1 MEAKMIGGNVMKGN
15 IVISLILLAGLAS
28 AYTPE
33 QQTTLEG
40 MNLSIQYGMAYE
52 KAIQGQNV
60 NEFNA
65 LVDEY
70 NAWIRLHFGEDANL
84 LKSKINAPAVAPS
97 NSGAV
102 YLTQPSNSGIAY
114 LTAPFNA
121 STDLS
126 KFGNK
131 QHYVANSMPEQGAEY
146 DISQQ
151 EARNFISS

>member
-1 MEAKMIGGNVMKGN
+1 MKGI
-15 IVISLILLAGLAS
+15 IVISLMLLAGLAS

-33 QQTTLEG
+33 QQTALEG

-97 NSGAV
+97 NSGV
-102 YLTQPSNSGIAY
+102 YLTTPTNSGTAY

-121 STDLS
+121 SNDLS

-151 EARNFISS
+151 EASNFVSS

>member
-1 MEAKMIGGNVMKGN
+1 MKSI

-33 QQTTLEG
+33 QQTVLEG
-40 MNLSIQYGMAYE
+40 MNLSIQYGIAYQ

-60 NEFNA
+60 PEFNA

-70 NAWIRLHFGEDANL
+70 NAWIRQHFGEDANL
-84 LKSKINAPAVAPS
+84 LKSKLSVPAGTAS

-102 YLTQPSNSGIAY
+102 SLTQPSSSGVAYLTQPFNSSN
-114 LTAPFNA
+114 
-121 STDLS
+121 DLS
-126 KFGNK
+126 KFGNP
-131 QHYVANSMPEQGAEY
+131 QHYVANSQPEGGMEY

-151 EARNFISS
+151 EASNFISS